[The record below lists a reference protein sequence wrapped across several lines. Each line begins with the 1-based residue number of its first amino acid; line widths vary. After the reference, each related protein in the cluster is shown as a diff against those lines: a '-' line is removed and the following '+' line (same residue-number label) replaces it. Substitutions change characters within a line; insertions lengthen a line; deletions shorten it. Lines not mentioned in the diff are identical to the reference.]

1 MVNLSAPNP
10 LLSITFK
17 GLRNIK
23 MSSTPIQF
31 ETEEKKIGDAVRL
44 VNFSV
49 PFGFGELWRHVVD
62 ILDSNGRRAR
72 SYNIQ

>member
-31 ETEEKKIGDAVRL
+31 ETEEKKIVGGEFETAHAPCNEICWSRL
-44 VNFSV
+44 HR
-49 PFGFGELWRHVVD
+49 ER
-62 ILDSNGRRAR
+62 
-72 SYNIQ
+72 